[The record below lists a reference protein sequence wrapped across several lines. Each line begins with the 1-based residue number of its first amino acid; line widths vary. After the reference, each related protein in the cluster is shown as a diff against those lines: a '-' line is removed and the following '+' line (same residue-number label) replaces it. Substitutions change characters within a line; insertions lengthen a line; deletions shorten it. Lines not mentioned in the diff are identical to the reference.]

1 MKRLLPVLGLLL
13 FLAGCSGRKEGA
25 QIAATTLPVYEFTAA
40 LCQGTDLTVA
50 QVVTE
55 NVSCLHDYS
64 LSIRQTRAIEGAEVV
79 VLSGGGLE
87 AFLDPLLTDKKA
99 VSGGSGLELLEGGH
113 NHEGHDHGADAH
125 FWLSPA
131 YARVMAENICQG
143 LSRQYPQYETP
154 FAENLAALTEKI
166 SAVEEYGKQA
176 LSQLS
181 CREIITFHDGF
192 AYFAHAFDLTILA
205 AVEEESGSEAS
216 AAELKRL
223 VELVEDHRLP
233 AVFTEENGSVSAA
246 GILHRETGVAVYSL
260 SMAMSGDSWFDAM
273 YHNIDTVKEALG

>member
-1 MKRLLPVLGLLL
+1 MKRLLPLLGLLL
-13 FLAGCSGRKEGA
+13 FLTGCSGREERAK
-25 QIAATTLPVYEFTAA
+25 IAATTLPVYEFTAA
-40 LCQGTDLTVA
+40 LCQGTDLTVT

-64 LSIRQTRAIEGAEVV
+64 LSVRQTRAIEGAEVV

-87 AFLDPLLTDKKA
+87 DFLNPLLSDKTVISA
-99 VSGGSGLELLEGGH
+99 GSGLELRDCGH
-113 NHEGHDHGADAH
+113 GHEGHDHGADAH

-131 YARVMAENICQG
+131 YARAMAENICQG
-143 LSRQYPQYETP
+143 LCRQYPQYETL
-154 FAENLAALTEKI
+154 FAENLAVLTEKI
-166 SAVEEYGKQA
+166 RAVEDYGKQT

-181 CREIITFHDGF
+181 CREMITFHDGF
-192 AYFAHAFDLTILA
+192 SYFAHAFDLEILE

-216 AAELKRL
+216 ASELKHLTGL
-223 VELVEDHRLP
+223 VESHSLP

-246 GILHRETGVAVYSL
+246 SILSRETGVKVYSL